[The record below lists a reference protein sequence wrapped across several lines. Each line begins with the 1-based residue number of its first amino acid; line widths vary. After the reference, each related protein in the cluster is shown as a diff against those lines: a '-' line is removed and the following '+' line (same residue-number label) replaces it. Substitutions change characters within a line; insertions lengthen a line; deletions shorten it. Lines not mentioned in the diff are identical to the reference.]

1 MENITENSE
10 ALLLQEKWNQVLH
23 ELINQTSVI
32 SFDMWIK
39 KLEPIAVYSDKL
51 YIKAPTNIVKK
62 VCNDSFSFLLSQ
74 GIEKVFE
81 VADYEILNPEEYE
94 EFVLRS
100 SSINEPSNQT
110 KKTNNTINA
119 KYTFDNF
126 VVGNC
131 NKFVYSA
138 CKAVAESPGTK
149 FNPLFI
155 YGGVGLG
162 KTHLL
167 HAIGNYLLENNPNI
181 NVLYKTCENFTN
193 DYLDCVRNKNKD
205 ISKFREMYR
214 SVDVLMIDDIQEIAN
229 KESTQLEFFN
239 TFNDLHQLN
248 KQIII
253 SSDRPPS
260 EINTLSDRMVSRFS
274 MGLIQDIQSPDFE
287 TRYIILQKKAQ
298 LENNKIDN
306 DALEFIAQNITSNIR
321 ELEGALNKTVHLAL
335 LKDKKSAT
343 LEDAQETLKA
353 KMEEITEFLTPSL
366 IIDQVCKYYRIEKK
380 DLLGTKRNKELVE
393 PRHICIYL
401 MCELLNMPMA
411 TIGKEIFNRD
421 HTSIMH
427 ARNKIID
434 NIATNDKIRR
444 DVNDLKSL
452 IQNR

>member
-1 MENITENSE
+1 MENFANGNIDQT
-10 ALLLQEKWNQVLH
+10 QEKWKKVLNNI
-23 ELINQTSVI
+23 INETSSI

-39 KLEPIAVYSDKL
+39 KLEPIAVFGDKL
-51 YIKAPTNIVKK
+51 YIKAPNNVTKK
-62 VCNDSFSFLLSQ
+62 VCNESFSFLISQ
-74 GIEKVFE
+74 AIKEPFNTDE
-81 VADYEILNPEEYE
+81 FEILNQEEYD
-94 EFVLRS
+94 EFMLRS
-100 SSINEPSNQT
+100 SAIKESNQT
-110 KKTNNTINA
+110 VKRTNTINP

-126 VVGNC
+126 VVGNS

-138 CKAVAESPGTK
+138 CKAVADSPGMK

-167 HAIGNYLLENNPNI
+167 HAIGNYLLENNPNLK
-181 NVLYKTCENFTN
+181 VLYKTCDNFTN

-214 SVDVLMIDDIQEIAN
+214 SVDVLMIDDIQQIASR
-229 KESTQLEFFN
+229 EGTQLEFFN

-298 LENNKIDN
+298 LENNKVDN
-306 DALEFIAQNITSNIR
+306 EALEFIAQTITTNIR
-321 ELEGALNKTVHLAL
+321 ELEGALNKTFHLAL
-335 LKDKKSAT
+335 LKDKQVAT
-343 LEDAQETLKA
+343 LEEAQEALKA
-353 KMEEITEFLTPSL
+353 KREEVSELLTPSL
-366 IIDQVCKYYRIEKK
+366 IIEKVCNYYRIEKK

-434 NIATNDKIRR
+434 SIPINDKIRR

>member
-1 MENITENSE
+1 MGNFNDEEFLQT
-10 ALLLQEKWNQVLH
+10 QEKWKEVLH
-23 ELINQTSVI
+23 ELVNQTSVI
-32 SFDMWIK
+32 AFDMWIK
-39 KLEPIAVYSDKL
+39 KIEPIIVLDGKL
-51 YIKAPTNIVKK
+51 YLK
-62 VCNDSFSFLLSQ
+62 VPNNVTKRVCIDSYSFLLSQ
-74 GIEKVFE
+74 GIEKVFNVDE
-81 VADYEILNPEEYE
+81 FEILTPDEYE
-94 EFVLRS
+94 EFMLRS
-100 SSINEPSNQT
+100 ASFIEANKPV
-110 KKTNNTINA
+110 KKTNTINP

-126 VVGNC
+126 VVGNS

-138 CKAVAESPGTK
+138 CKAVADSPGVK

-167 HAIGNYLLENNPNI
+167 HAIGNYLLENNPNL
-181 NVLYKTCENFTN
+181 NVLYKTCDNFIN
-193 DYLDCVRNKNKD
+193 DYTDCIRDKNKD

-214 SVDVLMIDDIQEIAN
+214 SVDVLMIDDIQQIAN

-298 LENNKIDN
+298 LENNKIEN
-306 DALEFIAQNITSNIR
+306 DALEFIAQTITTNIR

-335 LKDKKSAT
+335 LKDKQIAT
-343 LEDAQETLKA
+343 LEEAQEALKA
-353 KMEEITEFLTPSL
+353 KREEVSEFLTPSL
-366 IIDQVCKYYRIEKK
+366 VIDQVCKYYRIDKK
-380 DLLGTKRNKELVE
+380 DLLGNKRNKELVE

-401 MCELLNMPMA
+401 MCDLLNMPMA

-434 NIATNDKIRR
+434 SIATNDKIRR

>member
-1 MENITENSE
+1 MENFTYDNELVEI
-10 ALLLQEKWNQVLH
+10 QEKWKQVLH
-23 ELINQTSVI
+23 ELMNQMSAV

-39 KLEPIAVYSDKL
+39 KLEPISVVGEKL
-51 YIKAPTNIVKK
+51 FIKSANNITKK
-62 VCNDSFSFLLSQ
+62 ICNDSFSFLLSQ
-74 GIEKVFE
+74 SIEKVFGVDE
-81 VADYEILNPEEYE
+81 FEILNPEEYE
-94 EFVLRS
+94 EFMLRS
-100 SSINEPSNQT
+100 ATIETAPAV
-110 KKTNNTINA
+110 KKTNTINP
-119 KYTFDNF
+119 KYTFNNF
-126 VVGNC
+126 VVGNS

-138 CKAVAESPGTK
+138 CKAVADSPGVK

-167 HAIGNYLLENNPNI
+167 HAIGNYLLENNPNL

-193 DYLDCVRNKNKD
+193 DYLDCVRNKNND

-214 SVDVLMIDDIQEIAN
+214 SVDVLMIDDIQQIAN
-229 KESTQLEFFN
+229 KEATQVEFFN

-260 EINTLSDRMVSRFS
+260 EINTLSDRMISRFS

-298 LENNKIDN
+298 LENNKVDN
-306 DALEFIAQNITSNIR
+306 EALEFIAQTITSNIR

-335 LKDKKSAT
+335 LKDKQIAT
-343 LEDAQETLKA
+343 IEEAQEALKA
-353 KMEEITEFLTPSL
+353 KREEVAEFLTPSV
-366 IIDQVCKYYRIEKK
+366 IIDQVCKYYRIDKK

-434 NIATNDKIRR
+434 SLSTNDKIKR

>member
-1 MENITENSE
+1 MENFTYDNELVEI
-10 ALLLQEKWNQVLH
+10 QEKWKQVLH
-23 ELINQTSVI
+23 ELMNQMSAV

-39 KLEPIAVYSDKL
+39 KLEPISVVGEKL
-51 YIKAPTNIVKK
+51 FIKSANNITKK
-62 VCNDSFSFLLSQ
+62 ICNDSFSFLLSQ
-74 GIEKVFE
+74 SIEKVFSVDE
-81 VADYEILNPEEYE
+81 FEILNPEEYE
-94 EFVLRS
+94 EFMLRS
-100 SSINEPSNQT
+100 ATIETAPAV
-110 KKTNNTINA
+110 KKTNTINP
-119 KYTFDNF
+119 KYTFNNF
-126 VVGNC
+126 VVGNS

-138 CKAVAESPGTK
+138 CKAVADSPGVK

-167 HAIGNYLLENNPNI
+167 HAIGNYLLENNPNL

-193 DYLDCVRNKNKD
+193 DYLDCVRNKNND

-214 SVDVLMIDDIQEIAN
+214 SVDVLMIDDIQQIAN
-229 KESTQLEFFN
+229 KEATQVEFFN

-253 SSDRPPS
+253 SSDRQPS
-260 EINTLSDRMVSRFS
+260 EINTLSDRMISRFS

-298 LENNKIDN
+298 LENNKVDN
-306 DALEFIAQNITSNIR
+306 EALEFIAQTITSNIR

-335 LKDKKSAT
+335 LKDKQVAT
-343 LEDAQETLKA
+343 IEEAQEALKA
-353 KMEEITEFLTPSL
+353 KREEVAEFLTPSV
-366 IIDQVCKYYRIEKK
+366 IIDQVCKYYRIDKK

-434 NIATNDKIRR
+434 SLSTNDKIKR

>member
-1 MENITENSE
+1 MENITDEE
-10 ALLLQEKWNQVLH
+10 LMKTQEKWKQVLH
-23 ELINQTSVI
+23 ELVNQTSVI

-39 KLEPIAVYSDKL
+39 KLEPISMFDGKL
-51 YIKAPTNIVKK
+51 FIKAPNNVTKK
-62 VCNDSFSFLLSQ
+62 ICNDSFAFLLSQ
-74 GIEKVFE
+74 AIEKSFGTDE
-81 VADYEILNPEEYE
+81 FEILNQEEYE
-94 EFVLRS
+94 EFMLRS
-100 SSINEPSNQT
+100 ASIKDNSQVS
-110 KKTNNTINA
+110 KKTNTINP

-126 VVGNC
+126 VVGNS

-138 CKAVAESPGTK
+138 CKAVADSPGMK

-167 HAIGNYLLENNPNI
+167 HAIGNYLLENNPNLNI
-181 NVLYKTCENFTN
+181 LYKTCDNFTN
-193 DYLDCVRNKNKD
+193 DYTDCIRDKNKD

-214 SVDVLMIDDIQEIAN
+214 SVDVLMIDDIQQIAN

-306 DALEFIAQNITSNIR
+306 EALEFIAQTITNNIR
-321 ELEGALNKTVHLAL
+321 ELEGALNKTIHLAL
-335 LKDKKSAT
+335 LKDKQVAT
-343 LEDAQETLKA
+343 LEDAQEALKV
-353 KMEEITEFLTPSL
+353 KKEEVSEFLTSSL

-434 NIATNDKIRR
+434 SIATNDKIRR

>member
-1 MENITENSE
+1 MENFTYDNELFEI
-10 ALLLQEKWNQVLH
+10 QEKWKQVLH
-23 ELINQTSVI
+23 ELMNQMSAV

-39 KLEPIAVYSDKL
+39 KLEPISVVGEKL
-51 YIKAPTNIVKK
+51 FIKSANNITKK
-62 VCNDSFSFLLSQ
+62 ICNDSFSFLLSQ
-74 GIEKVFE
+74 SIEKVFSVDE
-81 VADYEILNPEEYE
+81 FEILNPEEYE
-94 EFVLRS
+94 EFMLRS
-100 SSINEPSNQT
+100 ATIETAPAV
-110 KKTNNTINA
+110 KKTNTINP
-119 KYTFDNF
+119 KYTFNNF
-126 VVGNC
+126 VVGNS

-138 CKAVAESPGTK
+138 CKAVADSPGVK

-167 HAIGNYLLENNPNI
+167 HAIGNYLLENNPNL

-193 DYLDCVRNKNKD
+193 DYLDCVRNKNND

-214 SVDVLMIDDIQEIAN
+214 SVDVLMIDDIQQIAN
-229 KESTQLEFFN
+229 KEATQVEFFN

-260 EINTLSDRMVSRFS
+260 EINTLSDRMISRFS

-298 LENNKIDN
+298 LENNKVDN
-306 DALEFIAQNITSNIR
+306 EALEFIAQTITSNIR

-335 LKDKKSAT
+335 LKDKQIAT
-343 LEDAQETLKA
+343 IEEAQEALKA
-353 KMEEITEFLTPSL
+353 KREEVAEFLTPSV
-366 IIDQVCKYYRIEKK
+366 IIDQVCKYYRIDKK

-411 TIGKEIFNRD
+411 PIGKEIFNRD

-434 NIATNDKIRR
+434 SLSTNDKIKR